1 MSSARVLLIGSE
13 LTASASLLQALEAGG
28 LEVLCVRTAA
38 EALECAA
45 ELQAEVVLVDR
56 HAGGDELLDSQ
67 GPASPALILTDAFGS
82 IEEAVD
88 AMRRG
93 ASDYLAMPA
102 AAEQIQLVV
111 HRALTQ
117 RRLVDENQRLRDVV
131 AERRSLGGLVTRD
144 PRLQAVLETIES
156 VADTCVSVL
165 IAGESG
171 TGKTLLASAL
181 HESSE
186 RAAGPFVE
194 VNCGAL
200 TPSLLESELFGHA
213 RGAFTG
219 AVRDNPGKFEAA
231 DGGTLF
237 LDEIGAASADLQV
250 KLLRVL
256 EDRRVTR
263 VGESEPRNVDVRL
276 VAATN
281 VDLQEEVTAGRFR
294 EDLYYRLNVLALQ
307 LPPLRERPADVA
319 LLAARFLTQFT
330 ELHGRDVQGLEPA
343 ALSALCAHSW
353 PGNVRELRHCMER
366 AVLLSQSQRV
376 LATELGLPASGER
389 SGQAEPG
396 SESTYDLREEL
407 AAAEREIIRRA
418 LMACE
423 GSRVRAAE
431 LLGINRA
438 TLLSSARP
446 RRVRARAWR
455 AACARIRSVVAITS
469 LYWSRVAA
477 ICARRRSS
485 EMSSG
490 RISRAARKSW
500 WARS

>member
-1 MSSARVLLIGSE
+1 MSTARVLLIGSE
-13 LTASASLLQALEAGG
+13 QTASASLLQALEAGG
-28 LEVLCVRTAA
+28 LEVMRAATAS
-38 EALECAA
+38 EALERAA

-56 HAGGDELLDSQ
+56 HIGGGELLDAQ
-67 GPASPALILTDAFGS
+67 GPDSPALVLTDAFGT

-102 AAEQIQLVV
+102 TPEQIRLVV
-111 HRALTQ
+111 ERALTQ
-117 RRLVDENQRLRDVV
+117 RRLVDENQRLRDEV

-144 PRLQAVLETIES
+144 PRLQAVLETIEA

-171 TGKTLLASAL
+171 TGKTLLARAL
-181 HESSE
+181 HESST
-186 RAAGPFVE
+186 RAAEAFVE

-200 TPSLLESELFGHA
+200 SPSLLESELFGHA

-237 LDEIGAASADLQV
+237 LDEIGTASADLQV

-263 VGESEPRNVDVRL
+263 VGESEPRSVDVRL

-281 VDLQEEVTAGRFR
+281 SNLQEEVAAGRFR
-294 EDLYYRLNVLALQ
+294 EDLYYRLNVLALE

-330 ELHGRDVQGLEPA
+330 ELHGREVQGLEPA
-343 ALSALCAHSW
+343 ALTALCAHS
-353 PGNVRELRHCMER
+353 
-366 AVLLSQSQRV
+366 
-376 LATELGLPASGER
+376 
-389 SGQAEPG
+389 
-396 SESTYDLREEL
+396 
-407 AAAEREIIRRA
+407 
-418 LMACE
+418 
-423 GSRVRAAE
+423 
-431 LLGINRA
+431 
-438 TLLSSARP
+438 
-446 RRVRARAWR
+446 
-455 AACARIRSVVAITS
+455 
-469 LYWSRVAA
+469 
-477 ICARRRSS
+477 
-485 EMSSG
+485 
-490 RISRAARKSW
+490 
-500 WARS
+500 